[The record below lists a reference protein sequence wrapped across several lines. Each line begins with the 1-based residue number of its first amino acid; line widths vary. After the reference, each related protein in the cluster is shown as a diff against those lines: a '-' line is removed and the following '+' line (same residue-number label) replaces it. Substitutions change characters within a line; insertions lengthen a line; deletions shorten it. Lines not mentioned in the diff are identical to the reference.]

1 MDHTKKN
8 RITVALVL
16 TALVLFAVPGF
27 ARAEEV
33 NERFR
38 ANAIAMGTSNPPI
51 IPAGRTATVDI
62 TVTRWTTNEE
72 REMLFG
78 ELVEHE
84 QQGLVKALRKQE
96 ETGWVRVTGPS
107 RTGSMTSFPSERLR
121 YARETVNEDGSR
133 RIVLALDRPISFYE
147 ATRQPRWRK
156 YDLTFV
162 VLDVDAEGNG
172 NGQLAV
178 GVQLDF
184 NYPSKTL
191 VIENFGTEPVRL
203 STVRRQD

>member
-1 MDHTKKN
+1 MIRMQ
-8 RITVALVL
+8 RI
-16 TALVLFAVPGF
+16 GF
-27 ARAEEV
+27 AAAVVLSLLVVAAASPVAQAQDV
-33 NERFR
+33 NQRFR

-51 IPAGRTATVDI
+51 IPSGRTATVDLSI
-62 TVTRWTTNEE
+62 TRWTTDEE

-78 ELVEHE
+78 ELVENE
-84 QQGLVKALRKQE
+84 QQGLVTALRKQE
-96 ETGWVRVTGPS
+96 ETGWIRITGLS
-107 RTGSMTSFPSERLR
+107 RSESMTRFPTERLR
-121 YARETVNEDGSR
+121 YSRETVHEDGSR

-147 ATRQPRWRK
+147 ATRQPRWRD

-184 NYPSKTL
+184 NYSSKTL

-203 STVRRQD
+203 INVKKLD